1 MREVEETLKRIGS
14 GKIENPGLFGSFVF
28 VGYTGTKQVLWT
40 DQVAC
45 SATKGPAELTGFIIT
60 PAAEAELGI
69 EEESETQ
76 SEYDLIPNKGDRFSE
91 SETFVSPTLQS
102 ARVSANKWN
111 TVDFGVYGTGSVLFD
126 SYLWLCV
133 IDGRE
138 QLNTIFRE
146 RKYRHCFYWEI
157 LAWLTRY
164 L

>member
-76 SEYDLIPNKGDRFSE
+76 SEYDLTPLNDILKDKGDRFSE
-91 SETFVSPTLQS
+91 SEAVVSPTLQS
-102 ARVSANKWN
+102 ARVSGNK
-111 TVDFGVYGTGSVLFD
+111 
-126 SYLWLCV
+126 
-133 IDGRE
+133 
-138 QLNTIFRE
+138 
-146 RKYRHCFYWEI
+146 
-157 LAWLTRY
+157 
-164 L
+164 